1 MGIIWDGER
10 RAAEKLAGLFSSCHF
25 QAKVVCCGVKMTQKW
40 SLNGDGTQ
48 RKDWLWTADLNVLS
62 FHHEARCLQSP
73 ARTPTYRPSPCFE
86 GDKNKVTSVKAV
98 W

>member
-40 SLNGDGTQ
+40 SLNGAANGSIPHRGERRGKISNGQ
-48 RKDWLWTADLNVLS
+48 
-62 FHHEARCLQSP
+62 QI
-73 ARTPTYRPSPCFE
+73 
-86 GDKNKVTSVKAV
+86 
-98 W
+98 